1 MRAKKGKSFLGLFLC
16 IVMVLCCIVSTN
28 IPVKAENVNE
38 NKGENPERLID
49 EFVNKI
55 NDQDIQG
62 YIDLFA
68 PEISKEMK
76 QYVNENGEDEFFVE
90 TRRDIISIEKIN
102 SECAVKEKE
111 AYEDVA
117 VFRVVENIKY
127 KHKIKRDTC
136 ELKEGV
142 NTDDFVIVKQN
153 GNWYIYRV
161 SAADVEQDNKAIT
174 SLTCP
179 TSIKVYMTKD
189 TNYNHYGVRTKSINF
204 NTYLKNVLPN
214 EWIISYYNSYP
225 AYGKAGA
232 MASKMYAW
240 YYQKHPKWN
249 YAPYNADVK
258 DNSSDQNFLYS
269 SYSNLG
275 SPYQGYEDTI
285 LTFISNRAMVKAS
298 NDSIFEVHYHAT
310 NGSYHSG
317 TMSAS
322 GCLTKAQNGDSY
334 TTILHY
340 YYDKSTYTGTST
352 NCKLTTY

>member
-1 MRAKKGKSFLGLFLC
+1 MKVKKYRSLASVFLC
-16 IVMVLCCIVSTN
+16 MVMGLCCLFSTN
-28 IPVKAENVNE
+28 TLVKAKNVNE
-38 NKGENPERLID
+38 IKGVTPERLID
-49 EFVNKI
+49 EFANRVNA
-55 NDQDIQG
+55 QDIQG
-62 YIDLFA
+62 YIELFA
-68 PEISKEMK
+68 PEISKEMR
-76 QYVNENGEDEFFVE
+76 QYLNENGEDEFFVE
-90 TRRDIISIEKIN
+90 THRDIIDIEKIN
-102 SECAVKEKE
+102 SECAVKEME
-111 AYEDVA
+111 VYEDVV
-117 VFRVVENIKY
+117 VFRVIENIKY
-127 KHKIKRDTC
+127 KQRIKRDTC
-136 ELKEGV
+136 ELKEGINV
-142 NTDDFVIVKQN
+142 DDFVIVKQDD
-153 GNWYIYRV
+153 NWYIYRV
-161 SAADVEQDNKAIT
+161 SAADIEQNNKAAV

-179 TSIKVYMTKD
+179 TSIKVYLTKD
-189 TNYNHYGVRTKSINF
+189 ANYNHYGVRTKSNNF

-240 YYQKHPKWN
+240 YYKKHPKWN

-285 LTFISNRAMVKAS
+285 LSFISNRAMVKAS
-298 NDSIFEVHYHAT
+298 DDSIFEVHYHAT

-334 TTILHY
+334 GTILHY
-340 YYDKSTYTGTST
+340 YYDKSSYTGTST
-352 NCKLTTY
+352 KCKITTY